1 MTRFLIFTLYAP
13 LAAFGEIAVGER
25 RMGWSR
31 PARSAVLGLVAG
43 CLGLKRGDEAA
54 HDALEAGYGYAVRT
68 DQAGIPLVDFHTIQV
83 PSGRRYRGLPT
94 RRQELAADRLE
105 TVISS
110 REYRSDAL
118 HTAALWAR
126 QDPPYPLEAV
136 MSALRSPMFAPYLG
150 RKSAPLGL
158 PMAPELIAADTLG
171 QALVQRR
178 WPPLVPKPAEPG
190 TEVAFDL
197 DAPGMV
203 PAQIETRHDA
213 IGSRRRW
220 QFGWR
225 REGIALLPSQEPA
238 P

>member
-43 CLGLKRGDEAA
+43 CLGLKRDEEAA

-68 DQAGIPLVDFHTIQV
+68 DHAGNPLDDFHTIQV

-94 RRQELAADRLE
+94 RRHELTAERLE
-105 TVISS
+105 TVISY
-110 REYRSDAL
+110 REYRTDAM
-118 HTAALWAR
+118 HTAVLWAR
-126 QDPPYPLEAV
+126 QDPPYPLDAV
-136 MSALRSPMFAPYLG
+136 MSALRSPKFAPYLG

-171 QALVQRR
+171 QALAKRS
-178 WPPLVPKPAEPG
+178 WPLLLPKPAEPG

-225 REGIALLPSQEPA
+225 REGIAPLPAEDPT